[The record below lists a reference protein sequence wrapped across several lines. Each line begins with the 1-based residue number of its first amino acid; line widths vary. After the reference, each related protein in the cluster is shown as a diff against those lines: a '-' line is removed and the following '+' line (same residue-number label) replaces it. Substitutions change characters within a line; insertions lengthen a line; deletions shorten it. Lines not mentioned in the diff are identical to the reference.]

1 MTVAASAGDTTHA
14 IMVPCM
20 LSLSASLGVR
30 VAIGR
35 ALAALG
41 SPRACRASLSA
52 RPSLRKR
59 REAVHL
65 PLHRLLASLGEVG
78 GLFTAGGVKRGALFT
93 RGGAASAGFAVAV
106 ATGGGSSVSCS
117 SERATVLGSPPKRAS
132 RGQAAVL
139 PCRAAPQ
146 MGVEYFAACVGGERG
161 ARREGCR
168 GARAARRCLREGAA
182 AERVQSLRRRLVHTA
197 LRAEGEDS
205 APLDVRLGVARACAA
220 SDLLYPRAMCVR
232 GRTSALCAASASYY
246 WLTSANLA
254 QSRLVCAPPS
264 APSPPPGEPCR
275 PRSRTR
281 RPCQTQRPWPG
292 SRP

>member
-1 MTVAASAGDTTHA
+1 
-14 IMVPCM
+14 MVPCM

-52 RPSLRKR
+52 RPSPRKR

-139 PCRAAPQ
+139 PCS
-146 MGVEYFAACVGGERG
+146 
-161 ARREGCR
+161 
-168 GARAARRCLREGAA
+168 LRPWFQASLVAQGPSSGAA
-182 AERVQSLRRRLVHTA
+182 ILASVFKDLIGRVNQSR
-197 LRAEGEDS
+197 S
-205 APLDVRLGVARACAA
+205 FPLLKSR
-220 SDLLYPRAMCVR
+220 
-232 GRTSALCAASASYY
+232 
-246 WLTSANLA
+246 LA
-254 QSRLVCAPPS
+254 QSKSSRLHVKHILLH
-264 APSPPPGEPCR
+264 
-275 PRSRTR
+275 
-281 RPCQTQRPWPG
+281 
-292 SRP
+292 